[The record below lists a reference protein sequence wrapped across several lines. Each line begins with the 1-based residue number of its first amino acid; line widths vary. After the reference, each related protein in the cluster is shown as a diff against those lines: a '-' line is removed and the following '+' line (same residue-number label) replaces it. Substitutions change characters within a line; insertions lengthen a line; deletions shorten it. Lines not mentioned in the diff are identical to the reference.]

1 MLFGRKKADS
11 ASGKHETTEA
21 KLIHCPACGFP
32 MSSLDIKC
40 PACNCEIRNGKAST
54 SIKNLVDS
62 LAKIDSQKEFFL
74 GGLIRSFTGN
84 LSDKVNRKVETIKNF
99 PIPNEKKDI
108 FDLVHLAAS
117 NINAEILVAKEPED
131 VNLSNEDF
139 KTQKLLVQTWSDKM
153 ESAFLKAKSLFGN
166 DPDFSKVSD
175 IYSAKKAEIESLI
188 KKKKRG
194 VTIAVAGLIA
204 GIALMTAL
212 FVGFVIYPHHERE
225 RKLEAIAAEVR
236 ADIDNGDYESALVKA
251 NQLHMDD
258 GYSHE
263 SNQKWNK
270 EREGYIAIIKEKTEG
285 KDSSAEK
292 TKENDNSAEENES
305 EDKQQ
310 TKDSVSE
317 TKGTDSDDK
326 TINLFMGLASDAP
339 ILDIQDVIKAVP
351 DNLNPQNYKSFYDYY
366 FVLERA
372 KKEGTISESQLTT
385 LVQYICKILKA
396 VRSDFASFYL
406 KAIRSGGTTLTI
418 SFSSGLAV
426 KKHSSSI
433 SYDYGIV
440 TNIDNSV
447 IRIDWDNGEYDQF
460 RCMKDNNGDIRL
472 FNPDTNKESGYKA
485 DKEKGVDGYLLGAVN
500 YYLKKQANEE

>member
-1 MLFGRKKADS
+1 MLFGRKKTDS
-11 ASGKHETTEA
+11 ASGNHETSEA
-21 KLIHCPACGFP
+21 KLIHCPACGYP

-40 PACNCEIRNGKAST
+40 PACNCEIRDGKAST

-117 NINAEILVAKEPED
+117 NINAEVLVAKEPEN

-194 VTIAVAGLIA
+194 VKIAVAGLIA

-251 NQLHMDD
+251 NQLYMDD
-258 GYSHE
+258 SYSHE

-270 EREGYIAIIKEKTEG
+270 EREGYIAIIKEKTSK
-285 KDSSAEK
+285 KDSSEDRIE
-292 TKENDNSAEENES
+292 ENDNSPEENES
-305 EDKQQ
+305 ENNQQ
-310 TKDSVSE
+310 AKHSASE
-317 TKGTDSDDK
+317 AKNTDNDDK
-326 TINLFMGLASDAP
+326 VIRLFMGLASDVP
-339 ILDIQDVIKAVP
+339 VLDIQDVLKAVP
-351 DNLNPQNYKSFYDYY
+351 DNLNPTSYESFYDYY
-366 FVLERA
+366 FSLEKA

-385 LVQYICKILKA
+385 LVQYTCELLKT

-406 KAIRSGGTTLTI
+406 KAARAGGSKLII

-426 KKHSSSI
+426 KQHTST
-433 SYDYGIV
+433 YVHYGIV
-440 TNIDNSV
+440 TAVDDSIF
-447 IRIDWDNGEYDQF
+447 RIDWNDGEYDLF
-460 RCMKDNNGDIRL
+460 RCMKDNNGNVRL
-472 FNPDTNKESGYKA
+472 FDPNTNKESGYKPN
-485 DKEKGVDGYLLGAVN
+485 DKGKEIDGYLLGAVN
-500 YYLKKQANEE
+500 YYIKK